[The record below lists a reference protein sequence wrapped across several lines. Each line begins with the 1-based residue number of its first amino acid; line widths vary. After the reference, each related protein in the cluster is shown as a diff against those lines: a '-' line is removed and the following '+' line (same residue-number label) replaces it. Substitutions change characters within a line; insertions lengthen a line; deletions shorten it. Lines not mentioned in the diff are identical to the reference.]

1 MGSTGTGNFSDYSE
15 NQKEN
20 KGENSSGSHETGG
33 RSGSDKCLRAFTTK
47 LEEVANSDYLAQNGT
62 LPPAGSN
69 IIIRFNQRIEAATED
84 GLGLGYLPTSFNYL
98 LGCIENGHSY
108 SGVITSSNLTPLPSL
123 SIDVHPE

>member
-47 LEEVANSDYLAQNGT
+47 LEEVANSDYLVFVFKLKMLINTG
-62 LPPAGSN
+62 GCKHSSKKF
-69 IIIRFNQRIEAATED
+69 RVSWNQR
-84 GLGLGYLPTSFNYL
+84 
-98 LGCIENGHSY
+98 
-108 SGVITSSNLTPLPSL
+108 
-123 SIDVHPE
+123 

>member
-1 MGSTGTGNFSDYSE
+1 
-15 NQKEN
+15 
-20 KGENSSGSHETGG
+20 
-33 RSGSDKCLRAFTTK
+33 
-47 LEEVANSDYLAQNGT
+47 
-62 LPPAGSN
+62 LPPTGSN